1 MSDNSIVILL
11 KTKRTVFSTKDLAML
26 WKIDD
31 LNYLKVKVYRLV
43 KSGALKR
50 IKKGFFAFDDN
61 YNVWELANK
70 LCSPSYVSLRTV
82 LAASGVIFQYDSTI
96 YSIAK
101 NSRVVTVGKQKFVY
115 QKIKNE
121 VLFNITGLKI
131 TNDCTSAVLERA
143 ILDTL
148 YLQKDCYFDN
158 IRPINWDMCFEFV
171 KIYQNKKLENR
182 LQNLYQT
189 YVK

>member
-11 KTKRTVFSTKDLAML
+11 KTKRTVFSSRDLAML

-31 LNYLKVKVYRLV
+31 FNYLKIKVYRLV
-43 KSGALKR
+43 KSGALIR

-82 LAASGVIFQYDSTI
+82 LADNGIIFQYDSAI
-96 YSIAK
+96 YSVAK
-101 NSRVVTVGKQKFVY
+101 NSRVVMVGKQRFVY

-121 VLFNITGLKI
+121 ILFNPAGLKI
-131 TNDCTSAVLERA
+131 TNDCTSAILERA
-143 ILDTL
+143 ILDIL

-158 IRPINWDMCFEFV
+158 IRPINWELCFELA
-171 KIYQNKKLENR
+171 KIYQNKNLEKR
-182 LQNLYQT
+182 LQKLYQT